1 MLVVETVGRI
11 RRSHF
16 VQGKAIRAI
25 ARELK
30 LSRNT
35 VRRVLRS
42 GETAFSYVREVQ
54 ARPKLGAWTSGLERL
69 RGENEARARRQRLDL
84 PSRKRR

>member
-11 RRSHF
+11 RRAYF
-16 VQGKAIRAI
+16 VQRRSIRAI

-35 VRRVLRS
+35 VRKAVRS
-42 GETAFSYVREVQ
+42 GETKFAYERGVMRHEQ
-54 ARPKLGAWTSGLERL
+54 A
-69 RGENEARARRQRLDL
+69 
-84 PSRKRR
+84 